1 MHVIPFFSIIILAL
15 DTKIKKEAKKKSYDA
30 RKRRGRER

>member
-15 DTKIKKEAKKKSYDA
+15 DTKIKKEAKKSYDA